1 MVAGTMRAS
10 TIALYEYM
18 VKRGGW
24 VSIRQVFN
32 DFPTN
37 TPSKRLSE
45 LYQAGLI
52 EKRRGAANPKY
63 TLYRAK
69 EGS

>member
-1 MVAGTMRAS
+1 MVVGHMRPQ
-10 TIALYEYM
+10 TIALHKYLM
-18 VKRGGW
+18 KRGGW

-63 TLYRAK
+63 TLYRVK
-69 EGS
+69 EAV